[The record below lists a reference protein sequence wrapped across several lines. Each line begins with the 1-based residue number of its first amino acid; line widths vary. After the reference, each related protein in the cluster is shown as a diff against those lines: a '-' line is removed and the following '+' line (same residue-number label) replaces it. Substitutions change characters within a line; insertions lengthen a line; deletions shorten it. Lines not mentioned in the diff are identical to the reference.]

1 MENSVI
7 DLNKVEEETKKKIA
21 AVNHQKVTIVSAF
34 MAQMKVR
41 TIKLYWNQTAIK
53 KKKILIDPEAQ

>member
-53 KKKILIDPEAQ
+53 KKKDPH